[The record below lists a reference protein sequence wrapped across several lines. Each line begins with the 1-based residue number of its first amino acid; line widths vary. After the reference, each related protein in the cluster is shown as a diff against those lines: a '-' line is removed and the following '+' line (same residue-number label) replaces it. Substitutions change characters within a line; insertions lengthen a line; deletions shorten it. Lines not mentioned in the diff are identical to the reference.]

1 MTTKASDDLALIM
14 AVREASRAITWLYVE
29 AEESVVNDVQ
39 AKVEEAFKAYQLA
52 LAARERAV
60 WLEVQAWCEKEVKH
74 WNPAPENAAV
84 LTRQQARAQEAAEI
98 GAWCRQQAEA
108 VKL

>member
-14 AVREASRAITWLYVE
+14 AVREASRAITCLYLA
-29 AEESVVNDVQ
+29 AEESVVNDVR

-60 WLEVQAWCEKEVKH
+60 WLE
-74 WNPAPENAAV
+74 
-84 LTRQQARAQEAAEI
+84 AAEMI
-98 GAWCRQQAEA
+98 EQYKTTDGSSSPGQATVRHLVTKCRQQAEA
-108 VKL
+108 VR